1 MIRTTA
7 EASNTRLRN
16 FREDTSTLPVLTDQ
30 CFRGWFKNSS
40 TTLFRPSSQLDKGE
54 GS

>member
-16 FREDTSTLPVLTDQ
+16 FREDTSTIPVLTDQ
-30 CFRGWFKNSS
+30 CFRGWLKNSS
-40 TTLFRPSSQLDKGE
+40 TTHFLQSRQLDKGWR
-54 GS
+54 S